1 MSRHRE
7 RFSPEDGGN
16 FEEIPAGRYL
26 VKVLGAAVEPWSQTN
41 PDLKWVLTL
50 EILAGPFARRRLWLN
65 IGMTEKAKGIRLGA
79 LSALGVNWKDQDVDL
94 IEDVVNRR
102 AIAETF
108 VDETYGTKVK
118 RLRSDEKVAP
128 GQATVDEFDSGQV
141 LGREGEEDSVPF

>member
-16 FEEIPAGRYL
+16 FDEIPAGRYP

-41 PDLKWVLTL
+41 PDLKWALTL

-118 RLRSDEKVAP
+118 RLRSLEQVTP
-128 GQATVDEFDSGQV
+128 GQAKLEEAADEFNGDEVVG
-141 LGREGEEDSVPF
+141 EDSPF